1 MNKKKPKIGLI
12 TYHSAYNFG
21 SALQTY
27 GTIKTIIDLGF
38 EIETIDYRTPS
49 QTLWYQSD
57 FSRKKGIR
65 SMIDNFGFEFIKSK
79 RKVRARKFEN
89 FISTFLNPTKERY
102 TDYKSLKEAELN
114 YDVLISGSDQI
125 WNIGCGEFKYESKEA
140 ILPYFLRFGSPQNR
154 IAYASSF
161 GGQTLRNIR
170 KYRDLLCN
178 YDALSTRE
186 PIIRNYIQEATG
198 RNVELVCDPTWLLDK
213 YAWQDLPGI
222 YNPNSSKKYIFVYAL
237 YWDIRA
243 FCHWLP
249 KIKDLARRN
258 DMDVFCISPLNYH
271 RDKDINMIQDAGP
284 LDFLSYISH
293 ASLVITN
300 TFHGTIFSMNFEKPF
315 YSCCVQPGSR
325 QGQMLAMCGLEDR
338 IINNP
343 SELLDDN
350 DFSCDFTK
358 SSAVINNLRSKS
370 ISFLKNSIES

>member
-1 MNKKKPKIGLI
+1 MNQKKPKIGLI

-27 GTIKTIIDLGF
+27 GTIKTIRDLGF
-38 EIETIDYRTPS
+38 EVETIDYRTPS

-79 RKVRARKFEN
+79 RKVRARKYEN
-89 FISTFLNPTKERY
+89 FISSFLNPTEERY
-102 TDYKSLKEAELN
+102 TDYKSLKEADLH
-114 YDVLISGSDQI
+114 YDILISGSDQV
-125 WNIGCGEFKYESKEA
+125 WNIGCGEFKYEPNDA
-140 ILPYFLRFGSPQNR
+140 ILPYFLQFGSPKNR

-170 KYRDLLCN
+170 KYKNLLST

-186 PIIRNYIQEATG
+186 PIIKDYIKEATG
-198 RNVELVCDPTWLLDK
+198 RDVELVCDPTWLLDK
-213 YAWQDLPGI
+213 HTWMDIPGI
-222 YNPNSSKKYIFVYAL
+222 YNPTSSRKYIFVYAL
-237 YWDIRA
+237 YWNFRA
-243 FCHWLP
+243 LNRWLP
-249 KIKDLARRN
+249 VIKELARIN
-258 DMDVFCISPLNYH
+258 NMNVFCISPLNYH

-300 TFHGTIFSMNFEKPF
+300 TFHGTIFSMNFERPF

-325 QGQMLAMCGLEDR
+325 QGQMLAMCCLEDR

-343 SELLDDN
+343 SELLEDK
-350 DFSCDFTK
+350 DFNCDFTK
-358 SSAVINNLRSKS
+358 STVVINNLRSKS